1 VARVCGSCEGNKASA
16 FCCVDRYSSCR
27 PTIMSFLRR
36 KEKNLIP
43 PVEDNSSSY
52 SSKSPSSAAIYNQSR
67 DGPPPSYRTAPTP
80 SRGYSD
86 SDRDSSYSREQ
97 STYRPPPKND
107 VYSRG
112 ERDLDTD
119 RNELLGSYKPANR
132 SNRFADG
139 AQPDSNIGD
148 GEEEDEET
156 IQRATR
162 FTKQESVNSTRN
174 ALRIAREAE
183 ETGRNTLLRLGDQSE
198 KIANTERHL
207 DVAKGLSNKAEDR
220 ADELKKLNRSIF
232 RPAITFNKDAKRRAQ
247 ELKIQNRYEEEQE
260 ERERAMSDIRQTQ
273 NRVGQAATYGLNSQD
288 ENDEGIMSPNSG
300 PGYRS
305 SRVRTAEAME
315 QRKRFQVN
323 ATASDDDM
331 EDELDDNLEEI
342 SQATSRLKTLGLAMG
357 QELDTQINRL
367 ERVDNKVGK
376 LDNKIYNNT
385 EKFKRIK

>member
-1 VARVCGSCEGNKASA
+1 
-16 FCCVDRYSSCR
+16 
-27 PTIMSFLRR
+27 MSFLRR
-36 KEKNLIP
+36 KDKNLIP

-52 SSKSPSSAAIYNQSR
+52 SSKPPSSATIYNQSR

-97 STYRPPPKND
+97 SNYRPPPKND

-119 RNELLGSYKPANR
+119 RNELLGGYKPANR

-139 AQPDSNIGD
+139 AQLDSNIANE
-148 GEEEDEET
+148 EEEDEET

-247 ELKIQNRYEEEQE
+247 ELKIQNRYEEEKE
-260 ERERAMSDIRQTQ
+260 ERERAMSDIRQSQ
-273 NRVGQAATYGLNSQD
+273 NRVGQAATYGLQSTLAD
-288 ENDEGIMSPNSG
+288 EDEEGIMSANPG

-305 SRVRTAEAME
+305 TRVRTAEAME

-323 ATASDDDM
+323 ATASDDEM
-331 EDELDDNLEEI
+331 EDELDDNLEDI
-342 SQATSRLKTLGLAMG
+342 SQATGRLKALGLAMG
-357 QELDTQINRL
+357 QELDSQNSRL
-367 ERVDNKVGK
+367 DRVDGKVGR
-376 LDNKIYNNT
+376 LDNKIFNNT
-385 EKFKRIK
+385 EKVCFPLFRSGGMSSYYFEV

>member
-1 VARVCGSCEGNKASA
+1 
-16 FCCVDRYSSCR
+16 
-27 PTIMSFLRR
+27 MSFLRR

-52 SSKSPSSAAIYNQSR
+52 SSKSPSSAATYNQSR
-67 DGPPPSYRTAPTP
+67 DGLAPPPYRSAPTP

-86 SDRDSSYSREQ
+86 SSDRDSSYPREQ

-119 RNELLGSYKPANR
+119 RNELLGGYKPANR

-139 AQPDSNIGD
+139 AQLDSNIGD

-247 ELKIQNRYEEEQE
+247 ELKIQNRYDEERE

-273 NRVGQAATYGLNSQD
+273 NRVGQAATYGLKSPD
-288 ENDEGIMSPNSG
+288 EDEEGIMSPDPG

-305 SRVRTAEAME
+305 TRVRTAEAME

-323 ATASDDDM
+323 ATASDDEM

-342 SQATSRLKTLGLAMG
+342 SQATSKLKTLGLAMG
-357 QELDTQINRL
+357 QELDSQINRL
-367 ERVDNKVGK
+367 ERVDNKVGR